1 MTCPRSHSS
10 RVREPR
16 YEARRP
22 GSRAWNIRPYV
33 LPLHTYSFRRGEA
46 TVEELGEARGGSH
59 EGRLSRG
66 WRERQCQSTARWGGT
81 SSRAWRDGVGT
92 GSNGK
97 PLEGAST
104 GPCDWA

>member
-22 GSRAWNIRPYV
+22 GSRAWDIRPYV
-33 LPLHTYSFRRGEA
+33 LPLHTYTFRRGEA

-59 EGRLSRG
+59 EGRGSAVTRVAGEAVPEHGQMGRDL
-66 WRERQCQSTARWGGT
+66 EQS
-81 SSRAWRDGVGT
+81 
-92 GSNGK
+92 
-97 PLEGAST
+97 LEGRSWHRQRRETT
-104 GPCDWA
+104 GGR